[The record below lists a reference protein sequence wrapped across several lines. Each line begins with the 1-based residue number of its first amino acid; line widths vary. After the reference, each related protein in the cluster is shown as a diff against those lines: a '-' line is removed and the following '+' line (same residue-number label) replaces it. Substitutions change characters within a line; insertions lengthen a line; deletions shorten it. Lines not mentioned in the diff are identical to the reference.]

1 MTFQYLT
8 VPMLEASK
16 LNEGFIDQKE
26 FKTSVTFTFD
36 SLLFDELSTRVVNLY
51 INSVRP
57 LLNPKCNYLLL
68 TRNGTQYKKLGD
80 AMCKLVC
87 LAIGKYINPT
97 RYRQIVETESA
108 SKLSLED
115 QKNISM
121 DQKHSSQV
129 ARIYYQKHN
138 SRRVAVEGRL
148 SREKLGTE
156 SRNNTDR

>member
-1 MTFQYLT
+1 M
-8 VPMLEASK
+8 
-16 LNEGFIDQKE
+16 
-26 FKTSVTFTFD
+26 
-36 SLLFDELSTRVVNLY
+36 NLY

-57 LLNPKCNYLLL
+57 LLNPKCDYLLL

-87 LAIGKYINPT
+87 SAIGKYIHPT